1 MKTRSQTEQIAA
13 QYLKLV
19 RWSDEDGCY
28 VGSIPD
34 LCGDCCHG
42 DEQAEVY
49 AKLVNIAED
58 LVDYYRDKD
67 ALPAAKTQP
76 CLQVAS
82 QAESI
87 EHAINS

>member
-76 CLQVAS
+76 CLKVAS
-82 QAESI
+82 
-87 EHAINS
+87 